1 MNTHNRIT
9 RLFAL
14 LLALVMVVGLFPLEA
29 FHVHAADSEPIVLIA
44 GGDYQQAGDHAN
56 SSENVTNILKKI
68 VSAGYTSVDGFLF
81 IGDYDCETHDSTSET
96 SAGIASLM
104 NTVSSVYS
112 NINDSNSILVQGN
125 HDAPDSRI
133 DATGGHDFEGY
144 SVFVMNEDDYPNYGG
159 SESQAKALAEE
170 LDEFLSKKLNSGFSA
185 PIFITS
191 HVPLHFGP
199 RTNKQGD
206 GKYASYIFDVLNA
219 YGAEGLNL
227 IFMHGHNHAY
237 GYDEYLGGEAIYLA
251 VGDKINIAK
260 TGSQSSYNTYTLNF
274 TYMNAGYTGDYNE
287 SGYSTSSGTNFLTM
301 TTFEIYDD
309 EVIVGRYSAN
319 GIYNLKTAG
328 EKKGDYISS
337 VSVSANTDVYASTQT
352 ITLTAPAE
360 RITLEDS
367 ASGVTVTGLKVDGSF
382 DDASDL
388 TVTEVQNIS
397 ILDNSAKCTAYRAY
411 NLDFVCSGTAVIT
424 LPVPNS
430 YNQSTTK
437 VYYIDG
443 NTLTEMDAT
452 ISGSSGAVTA
462 AFTATHDGTYAVVNE
477 TAGNIGSVYYERV
490 DEVNDLVSG
499 EQYLIVFDCSSQ
511 TTADAIV
518 IPEIS
523 SYNSGSSLRKGPDV
537 VVSDGITD
545 ESIISGDYDAYVWT
559 LTKSGNGWLIG
570 NGSQNINVTYSST
583 TSRCELDFTASG
595 EALTIASASSNP
607 SDADAYSFAIYD
619 SSNYYWQYNTSAT
632 LVYGTNGDSYTSRF
646 IFYKKV
652 DNTASSPESVNGW
665 IQMPSGGTYV
675 LDTDGIDTGK
685 DNKYIIVGNN
695 NAYALTVSNGSVS
708 QEAVTINGNTIS
720 VDNPSIYE
728 FYFADNSSNESK
740 TYLLTQD
747 GSNTVYHANGNMY
760 YGSDNKGYWYL
771 GSSSNGSYQIY
782 DIDNNKWYLNYG
794 YVWSSE
800 STNRFAVSSNSR
812 YVRLYKCV
820 NSVLDD
826 TCIRLAGETEQTY
839 ANTAG
844 TTVNSV
850 LENAYIEVT
859 TDGYYISD
867 VISLSA
873 DQVTWSPAFN
883 GTEAG
888 TYTGTVTYEGMDLG
902 TITVTITNDHSY
914 EASVVSPT
922 CTEQGYTV
930 YTCTDCGDS
939 YVADYV
945 DATGHS
951 YESVVTNPTCT
962 EQGYTTYTCSACG
975 DSYID
980 NETDAL
986 GHSYETV
993 TIEPTCTE
1001 AGSITYTCECGH
1013 SYVEAIEATGHDYT
1027 AVVTAPTC
1035 TEKGFT
1041 TYTCAC
1047 GDSYVADYVDAT
1059 GHSYETA
1066 VTAPTCTEAGFTT
1079 YTCTEC
1085 SDSFVS
1091 DETAALGHDFITVTV
1106 DPTCTEGG
1114 YTTDTCTVC
1123 GESTIYNETAPLG
1136 HDYRT
1141 ETKDATC
1148 TVGGYTI
1155 YTCACGDTYISDETD
1170 ALGHNNTSVV
1180 TEATCEAEGYTTH
1193 TCTVCGEVTV
1203 DSIVAALGHSY
1214 ETVITD
1220 ATCTENGS
1228 VTRTCTVCGDTS
1240 TEVIEAT
1247 GHSYEAVVTS
1257 PICTEGGYTTCTCG
1271 VCGSSYISD
1280 ETDALGHSYST
1291 VESDGNLIHT
1301 CDRCGDSYTEIINWI
1316 QLGNVY
1322 TLDTDGVDIGEN
1334 HKYIVVG
1341 SNQNYALTLSGSTIG
1356 STAVTV
1362 DGNTITLD
1370 NGSAYEFYF
1379 ADNSSRE
1386 NGTYLL
1392 TRDGSSGVYHMGGNM
1407 YYGSDNKGYW
1417 YIGSGSNGA
1426 YQIYDY
1432 DNLNWFLNYGYVWA
1446 SDSVSRFAVSSNT
1459 RTVRLFKS
1467 SESYVRLAGELTQ
1480 VCTDADGAT
1489 ESTIL
1494 DKVTIQTSTDGSTVS
1509 GTVAVTSAMVNW
1521 DQEFD
1526 GTTAGTY
1533 TASVTYNGAE
1543 IGTITVTVTSK
1554 HVYETTVVAP
1564 TCTEGGYTVRS
1575 CSECGVRYESDHTEA
1590 LGHSYT
1596 CVESD
1601 GYLIYTCDRCGDSY
1615 SEKSAT
1621 YTRVSSIASGNKY
1634 VITLYSGNKY
1644 YAVSHA
1650 NNTLSVVQVTVSNGE
1665 ITSEITE
1672 DLLWNYSGSK
1682 LSYSDGGTTYYL
1694 YSSRSGW
1701 WGNNYSLSLS
1711 TSNSSSVSFSSSKL
1725 KIGSYYLR
1733 YSSGTVTVNRS
1744 ATTTYMF
1751 QEG

>member
-274 TYMNAGYTGDYNE
+274 TYMNAGYTGYYNE

-962 EQGYTTYTCSACG
+962 EQGYTT
-975 DSYID
+975 
-980 NETDAL
+980 
-986 GHSYETV
+986 
-993 TIEPTCTE
+993 
-1001 AGSITYTCECGH
+1001 
-1013 SYVEAIEATGHDYT
+1013 
-1027 AVVTAPTC
+1027 
-1035 TEKGFT
+1035 
-1041 TYTCAC
+1041 
-1047 GDSYVADYVDAT
+1047 
-1059 GHSYETA
+1059 
-1066 VTAPTCTEAGFTT
+1066 
-1079 YTCTEC
+1079 
-1085 SDSFVS
+1085 
-1091 DETAALGHDFITVTV
+1091 
-1106 DPTCTEGG
+1106 
-1114 YTTDTCTVC
+1114 
-1123 GESTIYNETAPLG
+1123 
-1136 HDYRT
+1136 
-1141 ETKDATC
+1141 
-1148 TVGGYTI
+1148 
-1155 YTCACGDTYISDETD
+1155 
-1170 ALGHNNTSVV
+1170 
-1180 TEATCEAEGYTTH
+1180 
-1193 TCTVCGEVTV
+1193 
-1203 DSIVAALGHSY
+1203 
-1214 ETVITD
+1214 
-1220 ATCTENGS
+1220 
-1228 VTRTCTVCGDTS
+1228 
-1240 TEVIEAT
+1240 
-1247 GHSYEAVVTS
+1247 
-1257 PICTEGGYTTCTCG
+1257 
-1271 VCGSSYISD
+1271 
-1280 ETDALGHSYST
+1280 
-1291 VESDGNLIHT
+1291 
-1301 CDRCGDSYTEIINWI
+1301 
-1316 QLGNVY
+1316 
-1322 TLDTDGVDIGEN
+1322 
-1334 HKYIVVG
+1334 
-1341 SNQNYALTLSGSTIG
+1341 
-1356 STAVTV
+1356 
-1362 DGNTITLD
+1362 
-1370 NGSAYEFYF
+1370 
-1379 ADNSSRE
+1379 
-1386 NGTYLL
+1386 
-1392 TRDGSSGVYHMGGNM
+1392 
-1407 YYGSDNKGYW
+1407 
-1417 YIGSGSNGA
+1417 
-1426 YQIYDY
+1426 
-1432 DNLNWFLNYGYVWA
+1432 
-1446 SDSVSRFAVSSNT
+1446 
-1459 RTVRLFKS
+1459 
-1467 SESYVRLAGELTQ
+1467 
-1480 VCTDADGAT
+1480 
-1489 ESTIL
+1489 
-1494 DKVTIQTSTDGSTVS
+1494 
-1509 GTVAVTSAMVNW
+1509 
-1521 DQEFD
+1521 
-1526 GTTAGTY
+1526 
-1533 TASVTYNGAE
+1533 
-1543 IGTITVTVTSK
+1543 
-1554 HVYETTVVAP
+1554 
-1564 TCTEGGYTVRS
+1564 
-1575 CSECGVRYESDHTEA
+1575 
-1590 LGHSYT
+1590 
-1596 CVESD
+1596 
-1601 GYLIYTCDRCGDSY
+1601 
-1615 SEKSAT
+1615 
-1621 YTRVSSIASGNKY
+1621 
-1634 VITLYSGNKY
+1634 
-1644 YAVSHA
+1644 
-1650 NNTLSVVQVTVSNGE
+1650 
-1665 ITSEITE
+1665 
-1672 DLLWNYSGSK
+1672 
-1682 LSYSDGGTTYYL
+1682 
-1694 YSSRSGW
+1694 
-1701 WGNNYSLSLS
+1701 
-1711 TSNSSSVSFSSSKL
+1711 
-1725 KIGSYYLR
+1725 
-1733 YSSGTVTVNRS
+1733 
-1744 ATTTYMF
+1744 
-1751 QEG
+1751 